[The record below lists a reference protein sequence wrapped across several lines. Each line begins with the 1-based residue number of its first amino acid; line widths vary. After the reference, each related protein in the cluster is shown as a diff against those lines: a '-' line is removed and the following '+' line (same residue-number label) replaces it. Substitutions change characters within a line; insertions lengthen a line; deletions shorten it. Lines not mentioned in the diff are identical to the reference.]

1 MRVKL
6 LIHLIRNEFKS
17 YGLFYSVLLCALTQN
32 AQSQDRNSILAFN
45 FGLSVPVGMFASTLD
60 SDDSPGYAMTGLTSD
75 LTYSAAFEK
84 KPLLG
89 YSISLIAQSNL
100 FNQDQYQKDLLSSVS
115 NVDVDVNVFAGSWNC
130 FGFLSGP
137 VLNLK
142 VSDKLTIN
150 PIIPGG
156 YFFVS
161 SPRLSIIVS
170 NAFDYQSLVQES
182 NTTLAPALS
191 IGLGFSSKLTD
202 RLVIFGKCEF
212 QNCSP
217 SFENVR
223 LENLST
229 GYSDKY
235 DFIQP
240 MSVFNLKTGLG
251 FLF

>member
-1 MRVKL
+1 
-6 LIHLIRNEFKS
+6 
-17 YGLFYSVLLCALTQN
+17 
-32 AQSQDRNSILAFN
+32 
-45 FGLSVPVGMFASTLD
+45 MFASTMD

-84 KPLLG
+84 KPLFG
-89 YSISLIAQSNL
+89 YSISLIAQSHL

-115 NVDVDVNVFAGSWNC
+115 NVDVDVFAGSWNC

-150 PIIPGG
+150 PIIQGG

-229 GYSDKY
+229 GYSDNY

-240 MSVFNLKTGLG
+240 MSVFNFKTGLG

>member
-6 LIHLIRNEFKS
+6 LIHLFRNEFKS
-17 YGLFYSVLLCALTQN
+17 YGLLCSVLLCLHTQN
-32 AQSQDRNSILAFN
+32 IQSQSRNSFLVFN
-45 FGLSVPVGMFASTLD
+45 FGLSAPVGMFASTLD

-84 KPLLG
+84 KPKFG
-89 YSISLIAQSNL
+89 YSISLIAQSHL
-100 FNQDQYQKDLLSSVS
+100 FNQDQYQRDLLSSVS
-115 NVDVDVNVFAGSWNC
+115 NVDVDVFAGSWNC

-150 PIIPGG
+150 PIIQGG

-191 IGLGFSSKLTD
+191 IGLGFSSELTD

>member
-17 YGLFYSVLLCALTQN
+17 YGLFCSVLLCVHTQN
-32 AQSQDRNSILAFN
+32 TQSQDRNSFLAFN
-45 FGLSVPVGMFASTLD
+45 FGLSAPVGMFASTLD
-60 SDDSPGYAMTGLTSD
+60 SDDSPGYAMTGFSSD

-84 KPLLG
+84 KPLFG
-89 YSISLIAQSNL
+89 YSISLIAQSHL
-100 FNQDQYQKDLLSSVS
+100 FNQDQYQNDWLSSVS
-115 NVDVDVNVFAGSWNC
+115 NVNVDVFAGSWNC

-150 PIIPGG
+150 PIIQGG

-191 IGLGFSSKLTD
+191 IGLGLSSKLTN

-217 SFENVR
+217 SFEDVR
-223 LENLST
+223 VENLST

-240 MSVFNLKTGLG
+240 MSVFNFKTGIG
-251 FLF
+251 YLF